1 MSNQFYEEC
10 FKNKSRIFFKYCVN
24 RIITCYSAKHE
35 YLFIDL
41 IILVFID
48 DMKSIIVVFSVYLFI
63 YFTILGIRLTLSAM
77 VDGRS
82 FNQGGHKLGL
92 GLDLEA

>member
-1 MSNQFYEEC
+1 MILCS
-10 FKNKSRIFFKYCVN
+10 
-24 RIITCYSAKHE
+24 SANPE
-35 YLFIDL
+35 YLFISL
-41 IILVFID
+41 IISVFLD
-48 DMKSIIVVFSVYLFI
+48 DMKSIIVGICLFNI
-63 YFTILGIRLTLSAM
+63 SLFFTILGIRLTLSAM

>member
-1 MSNQFYEEC
+1 
-10 FKNKSRIFFKYCVN
+10 
-24 RIITCYSAKHE
+24 
-35 YLFIDL
+35 
-41 IILVFID
+41 
-48 DMKSIIVVFSVYLFI
+48 MKSIIVGICLFNIYLF
-63 YFTILGIRLTLSAM
+63 FTILGIRLTLSAM

>member
-1 MSNQFYEEC
+1 
-10 FKNKSRIFFKYCVN
+10 
-24 RIITCYSAKHE
+24 
-35 YLFIDL
+35 
-41 IILVFID
+41 
-48 DMKSIIVVFSVYLFI
+48 MKSIIVVFSVYLFI

>member
-1 MSNQFYEEC
+1 MNC
-10 FKNKSRIFFKYCVN
+10 
-24 RIITCYSAKHE
+24 IILCSSANPE
-35 YLFIDL
+35 YLFISL
-41 IILVFID
+41 IIVFLD
-48 DMKSIIVVFSVYLFI
+48 DMKSIIVGICLFNI
-63 YFTILGIRLTLSAM
+63 CLFFTILGIRLTLSAM

>member
-1 MSNQFYEEC
+1 MILCS
-10 FKNKSRIFFKYCVN
+10 
-24 RIITCYSAKHE
+24 SANPE
-35 YLFIDL
+35 YLFISL
-41 IILVFID
+41 IMSVFLD
-48 DMKSIIVVFSVYLFI
+48 DMKSIIVGICLFNIYLF
-63 YFTILGIRLTLSAM
+63 FTILGIRLTLSAM

>member
-1 MSNQFYEEC
+1 
-10 FKNKSRIFFKYCVN
+10 
-24 RIITCYSAKHE
+24 
-35 YLFIDL
+35 
-41 IILVFID
+41 
-48 DMKSIIVVFSVYLFI
+48 MKSIIVGICLFNI
-63 YFTILGIRLTLSAM
+63 LLFFTILGIRLTLSAM

>member
-1 MSNQFYEEC
+1 M
-10 FKNKSRIFFKYCVN
+10 
-24 RIITCYSAKHE
+24 ITCSSANPD
-35 YLFIDL
+35 YLFISL
-41 IILVFID
+41 IISVFLY
-48 DMKSIIVVFSVYLFI
+48 DMKSIIVVISVYSIFI
-63 YFTILGIRLTLSAM
+63 YLLFTILGIRLTLSAM